1 MWSGLALE
9 FSDQLVRRCHQGFDD
24 VPVLLSGGG
33 DGAAQGGE
41 VLGAFWGAEP
51 AGDFLAQFPHST
63 IAFGLIVG
71 KRNVGVGKETQGLGF
86 VVLEPEGEIV
96 SDAAFLSPAFAGL
109 RRRER
114 WLRLMKGERLGE
126 DPIIGSSD
134 PVEQRF
140 GGRSCHCSGEMNDSI
155 GARQEPVH
163 APGPVLFFDVDQGLK
178 FAQVMGVAERV

>member
-1 MWSGLALE
+1 ME

-24 VPVLLSGGG
+24 VPALLSGGG

-51 AGDFLAQFPHST
+51 AGDFLAQFLHST
-63 IAFGLIVG
+63 IAFGFIVG
-71 KRNVGVGKETQGLGF
+71 KRNVGVGEETQGLGF
-86 VVLEPEGEIV
+86 AVLEPEGEIV

-126 DPIIGSSD
+126 DPVVGSPD
-134 PVEQRF
+134 PAEQRF
-140 GGRSCHCSGEMNDSI
+140 GSIRVCCQARFGSGAPIITIYQQVIDMLELPAAVGATGSQWRS
-155 GARQEPVH
+155 
-163 APGPVLFFDVDQGLK
+163 
-178 FAQVMGVAERV
+178 